1 MCVKFPCGD
10 GKGQVNS
17 LQKNSAR
24 PGFPGR
30 AHAKGHI
37 LYFMEAR
44 LLRQFHPQGEH
55 LEGLHMQRGI
65 QRQGLPGGVL
75 QHVAGLEGLDG

>member
-1 MCVKFPCGD
+1 MCVKSASGV
-10 GKGQVNS
+10 GKGQFNS

-30 AHAKGHI
+30 AHAKGHM
-37 LYFMEAR
+37 LYFMETR

-55 LEGLHMQRGI
+55 LEGPHVQRGI
-65 QRQGLPGGVL
+65 
-75 QHVAGLEGLDG
+75 